1 MRGFQGPVQKD
12 VLDSRFRTVFRV
24 RNFGGV
30 FGNLFQ
36 EPIFEVRFQM
46 LVSESGLQVLVFM
59 ARISRLEVHACRV
72 TFAKGLRGTGHAES
86 DTRGGPVFPGIV
98 FRSVR
103 GGLWACFRLVM
114 LFRISVESPRNR
126 RGKLV
131 SENCRLGFRNRAD
144 YGRFFSRRPP
154 VARTAFCSSS
164 RLMLLSRWTRR
175 SGSHGI

>member
-1 MRGFQGPVQKD
+1 
-12 VLDSRFRTVFRV
+12 
-24 RNFGGV
+24 
-30 FGNLFQ
+30 
-36 EPIFEVRFQM
+36 M

-175 SGSHGI
+175 SGSHGIWMERSRRVRN